1 MAAPLDLAA
10 FLVLAGLAGLGA
22 WLDLRHR
29 LLPNWLCALTLLAGL
44 AFAFAQGGW
53 PAVASGGGHALAAL
67 AVGMGLFALG
77 AIGGGDAKFYSALA
91 AWFVIEE
98 GFRLLFSV
106 SLAGLL
112 LALLFWRGRKLARPS
127 GSDAGSGSHHDMVP
141 YGVAIAAGAVVRKAA
156 LLLA

>member
-53 PAVASGGGHALAAL
+53 PAVASGGGHALVAL

-77 AIGGGDAKFYSALA
+77 AIGGGGRQ
-91 AWFVIEE
+91 I
-98 GFRLLFSV
+98 LL
-106 SLAGLL
+106 
-112 LALLFWRGRKLARPS
+112 
-127 GSDAGSGSHHDMVP
+127 GSGSMVCYRRRVP
-141 YGVAIAAGAVVRKAA
+141 AAV
-156 LLLA
+156 